1 MPEHP
6 DTLILGCGRQARL
19 GFALGDRAMEQ
30 QELHRKI
37 YARIEELPTLPAVIP
52 KLLSLID
59 DPRSSAGDVTEIIS
73 HDPSLTA
80 KLLKVANSAYYG
92 FPAKISSLRHAV
104 ALLGF
109 NLVKSLAVSIG
120 VIKVFPRGRQ
130 SEYFSASGLWLHS
143 LVVATAM
150 QELGRCCSRDEKHD
164 YLFIVGL
171 LHDLGKVVL
180 DQFFPELF
188 NEVLEKANA
197 REHVKLHQVEREVIG
212 IDHCEVSAMLLTR
225 WKFPPQIVQPI
236 AWHHRQQLPA
246 EVNQVDVALLRLAN
260 VLAQELGLGKDGNS
274 MPNPGRPG
282 DLELIGAGK
291 EDLLDVKAILQ
302 EKQDDIEA
310 FFTALA

>member
-1 MPEHP
+1 
-6 DTLILGCGRQARL
+6 
-19 GFALGDRAMEQ
+19 MEQ
-30 QELHRKI
+30 QDLHRKI

-73 HDPSLTA
+73 RDPSLTA

-92 FPAKISSLRHAV
+92 FPAKISDLRHAV

-120 VIKVFPRGRQ
+120 VIKNFPRGKQ

-150 QELGRCCSRDEKHD
+150 QELERRFCPRDENHD

-188 NEVLEKANA
+188 SEVLEKANA
-197 REHVKLHQVEREVIG
+197 GEHVKLHQVEREIIG

-225 WKFPPQIVQPI
+225 WKFPPKIVQPI
-236 AWHHRQQLPA
+236 AWLHRQMLPT
-246 EVNQVDVALLRLAN
+246 EVNQVDVVLLRLAN

-282 DLELIGAGK
+282 DLERLGAGE
-291 EDLLDVKAILQ
+291 EDLLAVKAILQ

>member
-1 MPEHP
+1 M
-6 DTLILGCGRQARL
+6 
-19 GFALGDRAMEQ
+19 MEQ

-73 HDPSLTA
+73 RDPSLTA

-92 FPAKISSLRHAV
+92 FPAKISDLRHAV

-120 VIKVFPRGRQ
+120 VIKNFPRGKQ
-130 SEYFSASGLWLHS
+130 SAYFSASGLWLHS

-150 QELGRCCSRDEKHD
+150 QELERRFCPRDENHD

-188 NEVLEKANA
+188 SEVLEKANA
-197 REHVKLHQVEREVIG
+197 GEHVKLHQVEREIIG

-225 WKFPPQIVQPI
+225 WKFPPKIVQPI
-236 AWHHRQQLPA
+236 AWLHRQMLPT
-246 EVNQVDVALLRLAN
+246 EVNQVDVVLLRLAN

-274 MPNPGRPG
+274 APNPGRPG
-282 DLELIGAGK
+282 DLERLGAGEK
-291 EDLLDVKAILQ
+291 DLLAVKASLQ

-310 FFTALA
+310 FFAALG